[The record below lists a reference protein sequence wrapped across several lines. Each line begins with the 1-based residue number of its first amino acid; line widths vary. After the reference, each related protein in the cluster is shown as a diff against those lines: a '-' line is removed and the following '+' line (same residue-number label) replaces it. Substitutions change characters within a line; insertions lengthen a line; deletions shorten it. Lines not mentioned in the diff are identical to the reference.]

1 MRLRLLVLFLLAALG
16 GCADTPPECGA
27 EAMPPD
33 DAVWLVAHGWHTD
46 LAIPAAE
53 LRGNMAFFREAY
65 PGLRVLMVGFGK
77 RTFMMAPVTTSGDL
91 LIGPFP
97 GSGTLLVVGLTAPP
111 ERAYADGTQTL
122 LTLPPGGV
130 ERLSGFIWETLQI
143 ADGRP
148 VAIGK
153 SSFPG
158 GVFYATRTEYSG
170 FNTCNTWAIDALQ
183 AAGVDVSS
191 LGVVFAGQ
199 AFARAAAVSGGA
211 CTIHNA
217 P

>member
-16 GCADTPPECGA
+16 GCADAPPECGA
-27 EAMPPD
+27 GDMPPA

-46 LAIPAAE
+46 LAIPASV
-53 LRGNMAFFREAY
+53 LRGKMAFFREAY

-91 LIGPFP
+91 LVGPFP

-111 ERAYADGTQTL
+111 ERAYEDGTQTL
-122 LTLPPGGV
+122 LVLPPGGA
-130 ERLSGFIWETLQI
+130 ERLSGFIWESLRT
-143 ADGRP
+143 AEGMP

-153 SSFPG
+153 GSFPG
-158 GVFYATRTEYSG
+158 SVFYATRTEYSG
-170 FNTCNTWAIDALQ
+170 FNTCNTWAIDALR
-183 AAGVDVSS
+183 AAGIEVSS
-191 LGVVFAGQ
+191 FGVVFAGQ
-199 AFARAAAVSGGA
+199 ALGRAAAVSGGA